1 MVTSAM
7 RDLVTFVLASIP
19 LVAGLL
25 LVLSSLKER
34 SRVALARANA
44 GRPTTS
50 DRVGAPHSRRR

>member
-19 LVAGLL
+19 IVAGLL

-34 SRVALARANA
+34 SRVAVARAKA

-50 DRVGAPHSRRR
+50 VRVCAPHSRRR

>member
-19 LVAGLL
+19 IVAGLL

-34 SRVALARANA
+34 SRVALARAKA
-44 GRPTTS
+44 GRPATS
-50 DRVGAPHSRRR
+50 DRVRAPHSRRR

>member
-19 LVAGLL
+19 IVAGLL

-34 SRVALARANA
+34 SRVAVARTKT
-44 GRPTTS
+44 GHPTTTH
-50 DRVGAPHSRRR
+50 RARTAHSHQR

>member
-19 LVAGLL
+19 IAAGLL

-34 SRVALARANA
+34 SRVAVARAKA

-50 DRVGAPHSRRR
+50 DRVRAAHSPRR